1 MKIRP
6 KAFAMPLV
14 AVAGLAMSSPTLAQQ
29 ASLENQEPT
38 EERRSSLVQRGFPTV
53 LAPWLPFLRGIDG
66 PGVDDPASFPDEY
79 RTIDGRFNNLSR
91 PLLGSAGVPFVRVV
105 EPAYGDASGTL
116 PARLDGTSP
125 RAISQA
131 LAAQNESMLS
141 VHGDTNM
148 MWLWGQLL
156 DHDID
161 ETPIAMPK
169 EPFDIS
175 IPQGDPWFDP
185 MSSGTVTM
193 ALDRSG
199 YRLVNG
205 RREQVNNITA
215 YIDASMVYGS
225 DALRAAELRTLDGTG
240 RLKTSDGDL
249 MPFNINGFPTGP
261 DPTDPTMFLSG
272 DVRTNE
278 NVALIAIH
286 TVFVREHNYW
296 ADQIRDANPSM
307 SGDDVYE
314 HARAIIGGIVQA
326 ITYREYLP
334 LLLGEDA
341 LEPYTGYD
349 PDVDAGISNLFA
361 TAAFRMGHSQLDG
374 VLARLNADGSE
385 APEGNLT
392 LAESFFKPGEIVA
405 HGIDSVLRGVTMTQA
420 QQLDLMMVDDVRNF
434 LFGPPGAGGFDLASL
449 NIQRGRDHGLPDYN
463 AVRAAF
469 GLPVAVAFTDV
480 NPDPSVADA
489 LASVYDT
496 CDDIDPWIGMLAEPH
511 VPGAMVGETLRVVLA
526 DQFRRLRDGDRFW
539 YEAYLPS
546 DLVDLVNAQNLSTVL
561 RRTTGLDTEIGDN
574 PFLVPPACPADL
586 DGDGEL
592 TVADFVVFQDLFA
605 SGDARADFDGDG
617 VLTFFDFLAYL
628 NAFHAGCP

>member
-14 AVAGLAMSSPTLAQQ
+14 LVAGLALSSSTLAQQ
-29 ASLENQEPT
+29 APLENQEPK
-38 EERRSSLVQRGFPTV
+38 EDRRSSLVQRGFPTV
-53 LAPWLPFLRGIDG
+53 LAPWLPLLRGIDG
-66 PGVDDPASFPDEY
+66 PGVDDPATFPDEY
-79 RTIDGRFNNLSR
+79 RTIDGRFNNLAR

-131 LAAQNESMLS
+131 LAAQDGSMLS

-148 MWLWGQLL
+148 MWLWGQFL

-161 ETPIAMPK
+161 ETPIAKPK

-175 IPQGDPWFDP
+175 IPEGDPWFDP

-199 YRLVNG
+199 YRLVND

-225 DALRAAELRTLDGTG
+225 DGPRAAELRTLDGTG
-240 RLKTSDGDL
+240 RLKTSEGDL

-326 ITYREYLP
+326 ITYREYVP

-385 APEGNLT
+385 APEGNLS
-392 LAESFFKPGEIVA
+392 LAESFFNPSEIVA

-420 QQLDLMMVDDVRNF
+420 QQLDTLLVDEVRNF

-463 AVRAAF
+463 AVRVAF
-469 GLPVAVAFTDV
+469 GLPAAVEFTDV
-480 NPDPSVADA
+480 NPDPGVADA
-489 LASVYDT
+489 LASVYGS

-511 VPGAMVGETLRVVLA
+511 VPGAMVGQTLRVVLA

-546 DLVDLVNAQNLSTVL
+546 ELVDLVNAQNLSTVL

-592 TVADFVVFQDLFA
+592 TVADFVEYQGLFA

-617 VLTFFDFLAYL
+617 VLTFYDFLAYL
-628 NAFHAGCP
+628 NAFQAGCP